1 VVDAYFS
8 QRRNAK
14 AAETFFRRAINETGI
29 TPARVVTD
37 KATCYPPALHAVLPN
52 TEHRRSTYLNNGL
65 ERDHQPGTLWVKQRV
80 YPMRGFKQAVSAD
93 SMARGHAFIQ
103 NLRNGCSR
111 LSAHIPCQ
119 LRLMAAWSQLAQAI

>member
-1 VVDAYFS
+1 MVDAYFS

-37 KATCYPPALHAVLPN
+37 KATCYPPALHAILPN
-52 TEHRRSTYLNNGL
+52 TEHRRSKYLNNGL
-65 ERDHQPGTLWVKQRV
+65 ERDHQHFKQRV